1 MVISV
6 ALEWL
11 QPAKREGKQSGNVKR
26 MNEHAVRRL
35 IEWLLE
41 RLEATG
47 YRLRAYGM
55 KQINSS
61 SSLKP

>member
-11 QPAKREGKQSGNVKR
+11 QPAKRVGKQSGNVKR

-35 IEWLLE
+35 IEWLLGVE
-41 RLEATG
+41 KATG
-47 YRLRAYGM
+47 YRLQATGYRLQA
-55 KQINSS
+55 
-61 SSLKP
+61 